1 MNERLKQLR
10 KQLNL
15 TLEEFGK
22 PLGVTRSALSRIENN
37 VNNLTDTMINLICKT
52 YNVNEDWL
60 RYGTG
65 EMFIVSQTEYI
76 DSLTQEYHLTQND
89 ADIISNFLSLE
100 SEDRKKFLELAKKLF
115 SNKTQN

>member
-15 TLEEFGK
+15 TMVDFCK
-22 PLGVTRSALSRIENN
+22 PLGVTHTALSLWENGKRAIS
-37 VNNLTDTMINLICKT
+37 DSMINLICKT

-76 DSLTQEYHLTQND
+76 DSLTQEYHLTQID